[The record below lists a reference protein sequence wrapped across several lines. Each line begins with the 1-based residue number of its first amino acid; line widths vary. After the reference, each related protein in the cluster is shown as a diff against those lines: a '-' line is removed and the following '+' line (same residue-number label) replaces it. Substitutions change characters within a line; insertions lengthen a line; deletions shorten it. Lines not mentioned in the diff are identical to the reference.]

1 MTASI
6 TLACGVVG
14 REAAQTVLSENL
26 SPLRVEG
33 AIRATP
39 ADAGAALFMHAGVR
53 ARADCASIETL
64 KAEGWT
70 IEHENVWGGALMRRE
85 LDA

>member
-1 MTASI
+1 MNPP
-6 TLACGVVG
+6 VG
-14 REAAQTVLSENL
+14 PLVGSAPPNDALSNRNP
-26 SPLRVEG
+26 SVREG

-85 LDA
+85 LDS

>member
-1 MTASI
+1 VNPTPASARVGAETASI
-6 TLACGVVG
+6 A
-14 REAAQTVLSENL
+14 LSDNL

-85 LDA
+85 LDS